1 MWLWIVLALSLGVKG
16 DLDQWCKT
24 QGTVV
29 KCDRLKENVTC
40 HDEGDKLVRAER
52 LLLMSPRM
60 AILKITPKCLPWLQ
74 MIEVRGTNL
83 LNCSHFKG
91 FPLVIINRRICDAS
105 KAPSSRK
112 ARLLVFLSRLCL
124 MFLQASL
131 SQEYGCK
138 MRPSS
143 AFSSLYVSLLL
154 DFSRPKTIFFFSIV
168 QFLFPAA

>member
-1 MWLWIVLALSLGVKG
+1 MLLWIVLALSLGVKG

-40 HDEGDKLVRAER
+40 QDVGDKLVRAER

-60 AILKITPKCLPWLQ
+60 AILKITPKCLPRLQ
-74 MIEVRGTNL
+74 TIKMRGTNL

-105 KAPSSRK
+105 VSRYLK
-112 ARLLVFLSRLCL
+112 V
-124 MFLQASL
+124 
-131 SQEYGCK
+131 YI
-138 MRPSS
+138 
-143 AFSSLYVSLLL
+143 Y
-154 DFSRPKTIFFFSIV
+154 IFFFLN
-168 QFLFPAA
+168 FF